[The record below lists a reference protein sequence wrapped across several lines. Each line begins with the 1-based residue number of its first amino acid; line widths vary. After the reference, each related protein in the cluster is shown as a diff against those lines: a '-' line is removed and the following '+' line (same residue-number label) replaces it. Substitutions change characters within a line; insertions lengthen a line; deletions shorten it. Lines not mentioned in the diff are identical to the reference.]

1 MTDYSV
7 GILPEDVGEIFDTF
21 FTTMLGSGGT
31 GMGMYISHNMVCGPL
46 GGRMLVQ
53 STPEVGS
60 VFTLMLPFWGPGSRR
75 IEVLDSKRFL
85 SR

>member
-1 MTDYSV
+1 
-7 GILPEDVGEIFDTF
+7 
-21 FTTMLGSGGT
+21 MLGSGGT
-31 GMGMYISHNMVCGPL
+31 GMGMYISHNMVCAPL

-60 VFTLMLPFWGPGSRR
+60 VFTLILPFRAPGSRR